1 MKVLK
6 FGGTS
11 VGSAERIQK
20 LKSLIV
26 NNERKIVV
34 LSAMSGTTNHLVEI
48 ANHYYAKQTEKAH
61 NAVNVLEDKYKKE
74 VTNLYQNTDYE
85 KKCWEQLSLHFN
97 ILRNFEVNS
106 FSADEERIIL
116 AQGELM
122 STFMTNL
129 YLQQQGV
136 KSILLPALEFMR
148 KDHYDEPDMYHI
160 SALLKREVALYPDID
175 LFITQGY
182 ICRSFDGRIDNLK
195 RGGSDYSASIIG
207 AAIQAEEVQIW
218 TDIDGFHNND
228 PRIVEKT
235 YSIPVLSFDEAAEL
249 AYFGA
254 KILHP
259 NCVIPV
265 QEAKIPLVIKNTM
278 DPQACGTT
286 ITENTEGIGIKAVA
300 AKDNIVAIKIKSGR
314 MMIAYGF
321 MRKVFEIFEHY
332 KTSIDMI
339 TTSEVA
345 VSLTIDDIS
354 SLKEIVEK
362 LKKFGVVEV
371 DYSMSIIAV
380 VGNRIS
386 EDQKSVISI
395 FSALQDIP
403 LRMISFGGSR
413 HNISLLVETTYKKA
427 ALDALN
433 KIFKRNS

>member
-85 KKCWEQLSLHFN
+85 KKCWEQLSQHFN